1 VILAACRRQKDT
13 YSYIIYSKHCCS
25 QPKLPGRPAAP
36 VKLEGM
42 AIPQHFITELLARAD
57 VVEVVGRHVQLK
69 KAGANFSGL
78 CPFHGEKTPSFTVSP
93 SKQFFHCFGCGK
105 NGNAL
110 GFIMEH
116 TGANFVE
123 AVQDLAQ
130 QYGMPVPEDE
140 RSPEERT
147 RDKDRRAA
155 QQTLTDVL
163 EKAAHAYQAQLKNA
177 PRAIDYLKGRGL
189 SGQIAKRFGLGYA
202 PEGWRGLAS
211 VFAEY
216 DDPKLVECGLVI
228 ARSEDENNPQNSGG
242 EVKKY
247 DRFRDRVMFPIR
259 NVKGECIG
267 FGGRILDKGEPKYL
281 NSPETPV
288 FSKGRELYGLFE
300 AREHLQK
307 AGYVLVTEGY
317 MDVVALAQHGFPNA
331 VATLGTACTGD
342 HVQKLFR
349 FTDNVVFSFDGDGAG
364 RRAARKALDAAL
376 PFATDTRSARFLFL
390 PPEHD
395 PDSYIREHG
404 HDGFSRYVSNAIP
417 LSQFLLDAAREGCD
431 PSSME
436 GRSRMATQAK
446 TLWFPLPDG
455 ALKRQLLREI
465 ASLVQ
470 LGERELADLWQPKQ
484 TPGNTASYKKDS
496 YQASTNAGNRPF
508 SPWKSKNQPEA
519 PRFAVK
525 RAVPTR
531 VDHALRALLLNAQ
544 WWEQLTQ
551 EDHHMLCE
559 QAAPLGPAFVWLD
572 AMVHEHGPQPW
583 AALSAELQGHPS
595 QQYVLAQLAAA
606 DELAQ
611 AKSGP
616 APNAPTPSAETSF
629 DELRSLLNL
638 ELAQWLKA
646 QESNALKEFMQNPEA
661 RSRYE
666 AIVER
671 RKALAQIK
679 PLAS

>member
-1 VILAACRRQKDT
+1 
-13 YSYIIYSKHCCS
+13 
-25 QPKLPGRPAAP
+25 
-36 VKLEGM
+36 M

-69 KAGANFSGL
+69 KAGANFLGL

-93 SKQFFHCFGCGK
+93 SKQFYHCFGCGK
-105 NGNAL
+105 NGTAL

-116 TGANFVE
+116 TGAGFVE
-123 AVQDLAQ
+123 AVHDLAQ
-130 QYGMPVPEDE
+130 QYNMPVPEDE
-140 RSPEERT
+140 RSPEERA
-147 RDKDRRAA
+147 RDKDRRVV
-155 QQTLTDVL
+155 QQSLTDVL
-163 EKAAHAYQAQLKNA
+163 EKAADAYQAQLKSS

-202 PEGWRGLAS
+202 PEGWRSLAS
-211 VFAEY
+211 VFADY
-216 DDPKLVECGLVI
+216 DDAKLVECGLVI
-228 ARSEDENNPQNSGG
+228 ARAEDENNPES

-267 FGGRILDKGEPKYL
+267 FGGRVLDKGEPKYL

-288 FSKGRELYGLFE
+288 FSKGRELYGLYE

-317 MDVVALAQHGFPNA
+317 MDVVALAQHGFANA

-376 PFATDTRSARFLFL
+376 PFASDTRSARFLFL

-404 HDGFSRYVSNAIP
+404 HDGFARYVSNALP

-436 GRSRMATQAK
+436 GRSRIATQAK
-446 TLWFPLPDG
+446 ALWMPLPDG
-455 ALKRQLLREI
+455 ALKRQLLREL
-465 ASLVQ
+465 AALVQ
-470 LGERELADLWQPKQ
+470 LGERELTDLWLPQQ
-484 TPGNTASYKKDS
+484 ASASGNSYKKDS
-496 YQASTNAGNRPF
+496 YSRNEYAGHKPF
-508 SPWKSKNQPEA
+508 SSWKNKNQGDA
-519 PRFAVK
+519 PRYAVK

-531 VDHALRALLLNAQ
+531 ADHALRALLLNAV

-559 QAAPLGPAFVWLD
+559 QNAPLGPAFAWLD

-583 AALSAELQGHPS
+583 PQLSAELEGHPS

-606 DELAQ
+606 DELAN
-611 AKSGP
+611 AKSG
-616 APNAPTPSAETSF
+616 AAKEPSGDPSSQVTQHSF
-629 DELRSLLNL
+629 TELRALLDL
-638 ELAQWLKA
+638 ELAQWLKT
-646 QESNALKEFMQNPEA
+646 QESLALKEFMQNPDA
-661 RSRYE
+661 RTRYE
-666 AIVER
+666 AIRQR
-671 RKALAQIK
+671 RLALAQAK
-679 PLAS
+679 PMAENPG

>member
-1 VILAACRRQKDT
+1 
-13 YSYIIYSKHCCS
+13 
-25 QPKLPGRPAAP
+25 
-36 VKLEGM
+36 M

-69 KAGANFSGL
+69 KAGANFLGL

-93 SKQFFHCFGCGK
+93 SKQFYHCFGCGK
-105 NGNAL
+105 NGTAL

-116 TGANFVE
+116 TGAGFVE
-123 AVQDLAQ
+123 AVHDLAQ
-130 QYGMPVPEDE
+130 QYNMPVPEDE
-140 RSPEERT
+140 RSPEERA
-147 RDKDRRAA
+147 RDKDRRVV
-155 QQTLTDVL
+155 QQSLTDVL
-163 EKAAHAYQAQLKNA
+163 EKAADAYQAQLKSS

-202 PEGWRGLAS
+202 PEGWRSLAS
-211 VFAEY
+211 VFADY
-216 DDPKLVECGLVI
+216 DDAKLVECGLVI
-228 ARSEDENNPQNSGG
+228 ARAEDENNPES

-267 FGGRILDKGEPKYL
+267 FGGRVLDKGEPKYL

-288 FSKGRELYGLFE
+288 FSKGRELYGLYE

-317 MDVVALAQHGFPNA
+317 MDVVALAQHGFANA

-376 PFATDTRSARFLFL
+376 PFASDTRSARFLFL

-404 HDGFSRYVSNAIP
+404 HDGFARYVSNALP

-436 GRSRMATQAK
+436 GRSRIATQAK
-446 TLWFPLPDG
+446 ALWMPLPDG
-455 ALKRQLLREI
+455 ALKRQLLREL
-465 ASLVQ
+465 AALVQ
-470 LGERELADLWQPKQ
+470 LGERELTDLWLPQQ
-484 TPGNTASYKKDS
+484 ASASGNSYKKDS
-496 YQASTNAGNRPF
+496 YSRNEYAGHKPF
-508 SPWKSKNQPEA
+508 SSWKNKNQGDA
-519 PRFAVK
+519 PRYAVK

-531 VDHALRALLLNAQ
+531 ADHALRALLLNAV

-559 QAAPLGPAFVWLD
+559 QNAPLGPAFAWLD

-583 AALSAELQGHPS
+583 PQLSAELEGHPS

-606 DELAQ
+606 DELAN
-611 AKSGP
+611 AKSG
-616 APNAPTPSAETSF
+616 ATSAAKSGAAKEPSGDPSSQVTQHSF
-629 DELRSLLNL
+629 TELRALLDL

-646 QESNALKEFMQNPEA
+646 QESLALKEFMQNPDA
-661 RSRYE
+661 RTRYE
-666 AIVER
+666 AIRQR
-671 RKALAQIK
+671 RLALAQAK
-679 PLAS
+679 PMAENPG